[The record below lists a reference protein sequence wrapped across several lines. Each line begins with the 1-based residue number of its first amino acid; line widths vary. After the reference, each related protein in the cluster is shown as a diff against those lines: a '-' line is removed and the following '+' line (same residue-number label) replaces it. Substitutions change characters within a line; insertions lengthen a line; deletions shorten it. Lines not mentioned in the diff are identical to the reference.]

1 MVVLSK
7 LIENCKK
14 KRGQELGNSGEAT
27 NVPTQ
32 RLAES
37 LLLLPPSPKRS
48 NDNCY
53 SPEQFSNR
61 YARRKRLNATY
72 FYFNFFSN
80 CFSVA
85 PVSESKRR
93 SKVKAKFYEKLKRKC
108 EVFVWVISFGIH
120 QEFEKSDMGWWGW
133 CLKKREIDFSF
144 RDISS
149 ATKRNVS
156 SA

>member
-1 MVVLSK
+1 MQ
-7 LIENCKK
+7 KK
-14 KRGQELGNSGEAT
+14 SMSSGVKNWAKVGKQQMCQHSVWQWAFFSFSPPLLKDQTTTVILLNSFRIA
-27 NVPTQ
+27 Q
-32 RLAES
+32 HAEKDS
-37 LLLLPPSPKRS
+37 MHH
-48 NDNCY
+48 
-53 SPEQFSNR
+53 F
-61 YARRKRLNATY
+61 

>member
-1 MVVLSK
+1 MQ
-7 LIENCKK
+7 KK
-14 KRGQELGNSGEAT
+14 VCPAGSRIGQQWGSNKCANTAFGREPSS
-27 NVPTQ
+27 P
-32 RLAES
+32 S
-37 LLLLPPSPKRS
+37 PPSPKRS

-61 YARRKRLNATY
+61 SARRKRLNATY

-108 EVFVWVISFGIH
+108 EVFV
-120 QEFEKSDMGWWGW
+120 
-133 CLKKREIDFSF
+133 
-144 RDISS
+144 
-149 ATKRNVS
+149 
-156 SA
+156 